1 MVAVPVVL
9 PVKSVVQEPA
19 DSVQLAATVPMLGSD
34 DVKLTTPVGVFEAVV
49 VSGTAALQIDF
60 SPEAMVPGLHAILE
74 DVLSFPVF
82 PLVAAGLEGECNR
95 NGTRN
100 APIPATMRATAPILR
115 LLGMFIL
122 VSLSFFLSGR
132 DFSGPAILFN

>member
-1 MVAVPVVL
+1 MVAVPVVM
-9 PVKSVVQEPA
+9 PVKSAVHEPA
-19 DSVQLAATVPMLGSD
+19 DSVQLAATAPTLGSD

-74 DVLSFPVF
+74 DVLSFPLLF

-122 VSLSFFLSGR
+122 VFLAPFF
-132 DFSGPAILFN
+132 